1 MWYVVGGLFGLFVA
15 FIVWRLASVSRG
27 ARQRDERLLARLDPI
42 GHKIDAGETVTAEE
56 VRALAE
62 APEMRYLLFHGLR
75 AMEKAELL
83 PTDFSSP
90 IQQAEA
96 ALVYWMLHPNELQD
110 PPENIDHVK
119 EVIHPIPGN
128 ETAVFHV
135 FRYHMPAE
143 HWAGKDGWLLGVVG
157 PMEEDLEPYERMPG
171 AFSRCNDKVGD
182 ITPEEL
188 VAWYADMMTQ
198 KGAYA

>member
-1 MWYVVGGLFGLFVA
+1 MWYVIGTLLILFVA
-15 FIVWRLASVSRG
+15 FIAWRLASVSRG
-27 ARQRDERLLARLDPI
+27 ARQRDERLLMRLDPI
-42 GHKIDAGETVTAEE
+42 GQKIDAGETVTEEE

-62 APEMRYLLFHGLR
+62 SPEMRYMLFHGLR
-75 AMEKAELL
+75 AMEKSELL
-83 PTDFSSP
+83 PTDYSSS

-110 PPENIDHVK
+110 PPENIDHLK
-119 EVIHPIPGN
+119 EVVHPVPGN
-128 ETAVFHV
+128 DEAVFHV

-157 PMEEDLEPYERMPG
+157 PMEEGLEPYERMPG

-188 VAWYADMMTQ
+188 VAWYADMMTK